1 MRKSQRITCVAA
13 AVLSALALTAC
24 GDKQPQGGAM
34 PPPEVGVVTVT
45 PTTVSVINELPG
57 RLEGVRTA
65 EVRARVAGI
74 VLSRNY
80 REGGEVKAGQLLFKI
95 DPAPYQAQLESARA
109 SLARAEANAVAA
121 RQKAERYKPLVAV
134 NAVSKQEYDEAVAA
148 AGQAAADIASAKAAV
163 TTAQI
168 NLGYTA
174 VTAPIGG
181 RVGRALVTE
190 GALVGSGEATKLATV
205 EQVDPIWVTFTQ
217 PASEVMKLQ
226 RAIGSGQVKGVDGGA
241 RVHLFIEDGRE
252 YEQTGKLL
260 FSDMT
265 VDPTTGA
272 ITLRAQFANPRREL
286 LSGTFVRVKIE
297 QGVDENALTV
307 PQRALVRTA
316 QGASVL
322 VVGGDG
328 KVASLPVTAPQA
340 VGENWIVTAGLKG
353 GEKVIVEGLQKVKV
367 GAPAKAV
374 PFAAPAAAPVA
385 APAAAPVTAASEPA
399 AQPASAG
406 ASAPAAVAAEADGKA
421 AGKAD
426 KQAGAKQG

>member
-1 MRKSQRITCVAA
+1 
-13 AVLSALALTAC
+13 
-24 GDKQPQGGAM
+24 M

-45 PTTVSVINELPG
+45 PTTVAVVNELPG

-95 DPAPYQAQLESARA
+95 DPAPYQAQLESAKA

-121 RQKAERYKPLVAV
+121 RLKAERYKPLVAV
-134 NAVSKQEYDEAVAA
+134 NAVSKQEYDDAVAA

-163 TTAQI
+163 STAQI
-168 NLGYTA
+168 NLGYTT
-174 VTAPIGG
+174 VTAPISG

-226 RAIGSGQVKGVDGGA
+226 RSIESGKVKGVDGGA

-272 ITLRAQFANPRREL
+272 ITLRAQFSNPKREL

-307 PQRALVRTA
+307 PQRALIRTG

-328 KVASLPVTAPQA
+328 KVASLPVKAPQA
-340 VGENWIVTAGLKG
+340 IGDNWIVTEGLKG

-374 PFAAPAAAPVA
+374 PFVSQ
-385 APAAAPVTAASEPA
+385 TADASTPA
-399 AQPASAG
+399 AQPAASG
-406 ASAPAAVAAEADGKA
+406 ASAPAAVTAE
-421 AGKAD
+421 KAD
-426 KQAGAKQG
+426 AKQG

>member
-13 AVLSALALTAC
+13 VVLSALALSAC
-24 GDKQPQGGAM
+24 GDKKPQAGAK

-80 REGGEVKAGQLLFKI
+80 SEGGEVKAGQLLFKI
-95 DPAPYQAQLESARA
+95 DPAPYQAQLESAKA
-109 SLARAEANAVAA
+109 SLARAEANAAAA

-134 NAVSKQEYDEAVAA
+134 NAVSRQEYDDAVAA
-148 AGQAAADIASAKAAV
+148 AGQATADIASAKAAV
-163 TTAQI
+163 STAQI

-174 VTAPIGG
+174 VTAPISG

-190 GALVGSGEATKLATV
+190 GALVGSGEATKLTTV

-217 PASEVMKLQ
+217 PASEVMKL
-226 RAIGSGQVKGVDGGA
+226 RRSIESGKVKGVDGA

-272 ITLRAQFANPRREL
+272 ITLRAQFSNLKREL
-286 LSGTFVRVKIE
+286 LSGTFVRVRVE

-307 PQRALVRTA
+307 PQRALIRTG

-328 KVASLPVTAPQA
+328 NVASVPVKAPQA
-340 VGENWIVTAGLKG
+340 IGENWIVTEGLKG

-367 GAPAKAV
+367 GAPARAV
-374 PFAAPAAAPVA
+374 PFVSQTAAA
-385 APAAAPVTAASEPA
+385 SGPA
-399 AQPASAG
+399 AQPAAG
-406 ASAPAAVAAEADGKA
+406 AAPAPAAVTAEKTE
-421 AGKAD
+421 
-426 KQAGAKQG
+426 AKQG

>member
-1 MRKSQRITCVAA
+1 
-13 AVLSALALTAC
+13 
-24 GDKQPQGGAM
+24 M

-45 PTTVSVINELPG
+45 PTTVAVVNELPG

-95 DPAPYQAQLESARA
+95 DPAPYQAQLESAKA

-121 RQKAERYKPLVAV
+121 RLKAERYKPLVAV
-134 NAVSKQEYDEAVAA
+134 NAVSKQEYDDAVAA

-163 TTAQI
+163 STAQI
-168 NLGYTA
+168 NLGYTT
-174 VTAPIGG
+174 VTAPISG

-226 RAIGSGQVKGVDGGA
+226 RSIESGKVKGVDGGA

-272 ITLRAQFANPRREL
+272 ITLRAQFSNPKREL

-307 PQRALVRTA
+307 PQRALIRTG

-328 KVASLPVTAPQA
+328 KVASLPVKAPQA
-340 VGENWIVTAGLKG
+340 IGENWIVTEGLKG

-374 PFAAPAAAPVA
+374 PFVSQ
-385 APAAAPVTAASEPA
+385 TADASTPA
-399 AQPASAG
+399 AQPAASG
-406 ASAPAAVAAEADGKA
+406 ASAPAAVTAE
-421 AGKAD
+421 KAD
-426 KQAGAKQG
+426 AKQG

>member
-1 MRKSQRITCVAA
+1 MAA
-13 AVLSALALTAC
+13 ALGLSAC
-24 GDKQPQGGAM
+24 GQKAPQGGAM

-45 PTTVSVINELPG
+45 PSAVAVVNELPG

-65 EVRARVAGI
+65 EVRARVEGI

-80 REGGEVKAGQLLFKI
+80 TEGGEVKAGQVLFRI
-95 DPAPYQAQLESARA
+95 DPAPYQAQLASAKA
-109 SLARAEANAVAA
+109 QLERAEANAVSA

-148 AGQAAADIASAKAAV
+148 AGQANADIAAAKAAV

-168 NLGYTA
+168 NLGYTT
-174 VTAPIGG
+174 VTSPISG

-190 GALVGSGEATKLATV
+190 GALVGKGEATKLTTV

-217 PASEVMKLQ
+217 PASEVARL
-226 RAIGSGQVKGVDGGA
+226 RAAIESGKVKGVNGGA
-241 RVHLFIEDGRE
+241 KVHLYPEAGDKE
-252 YEQTGKLL
+252 YAATGKLL

-272 ITLRAQFANPRREL
+272 ITLRAEFPNPKREL

-307 PQRALVRTA
+307 PQRALIRSA

-322 VVGGDG
+322 VVGADG
-328 KVASLPVTAPQA
+328 NVAAVPVKAPQA
-340 VGENWIVTAGLKG
+340 IGDRWIVTEGLKG
-353 GEKVIVEGLQKVKV
+353 GEKVIVEGLQKVRP

-374 PFAAPAAAPVA
+374 PFQAPK
-385 APAAAPVTAASEPA
+385 TAEV
-399 AQPASAG
+399 PASG
-406 ASAPAAVAAEADGKA
+406 ATAQGAKPEAAKDA
-421 AGKAD
+421 KAD
-426 KQAGAKQG
+426 EKSPAKQG